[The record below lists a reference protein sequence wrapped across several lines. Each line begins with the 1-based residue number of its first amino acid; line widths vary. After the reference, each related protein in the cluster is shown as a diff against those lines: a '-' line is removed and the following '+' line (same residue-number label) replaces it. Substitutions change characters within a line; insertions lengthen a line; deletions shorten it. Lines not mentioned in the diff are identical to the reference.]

1 MATKQNVISVLFV
14 AGLAIG
20 LSACEQSVAG
30 SCSTA
35 QDVAGKLTT
44 LVDDLNLAH
53 GAGRLDMLNAG
64 DIGANILEAGANF
77 SKSRNNQAYCGALE
91 KIRLDAR
98 LK

>member
-1 MATKQNVISVLFV
+1 MSTKQNVISVLFV
-14 AGLAIG
+14 ASLAIG

-35 QDVAGKLTT
+35 QDVAGKLTE
-44 LVDDLNLAH
+44 LVDELNLARGTGH
-53 GAGRLDMLNAG
+53 LDVLSAG

-77 SKSRNNQAYCGALE
+77 SKSRNTQAYCGALE
-91 KIRLDAR
+91 KIRRDAR

>member
-1 MATKQNVISVLFV
+1 MQNVVSVLFV
-14 AGLAIG
+14 ASLAIG

-35 QDVAGKLTT
+35 QDVVGKLNT

-53 GAGRLDMLNAG
+53 GAGHLDMLSAG
-64 DIGANILEAGANF
+64 DIGANILDAGANF
-77 SKSRNNQAYCGALE
+77 SKSRNIQAYCGALE
-91 KIRLDAR
+91 KIHRDAR

>member
-1 MATKQNVISVLFV
+1 MSTKQNVISVLFV
-14 AGLAIG
+14 ASLAIG
-20 LSACEQSVAG
+20 LSACGQSVAG

-35 QDVAGKLTT
+35 QDVAGKLTA
-44 LVDDLNLAH
+44 LVDDLNSTH
-53 GAGRLDMLNAG
+53 GAGHLDMLNAG

-91 KIRLDAR
+91 KIRRDAR